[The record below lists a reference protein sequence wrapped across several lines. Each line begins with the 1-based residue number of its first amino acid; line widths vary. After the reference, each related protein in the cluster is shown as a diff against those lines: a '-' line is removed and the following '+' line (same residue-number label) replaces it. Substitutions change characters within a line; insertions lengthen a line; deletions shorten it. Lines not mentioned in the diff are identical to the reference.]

1 MKLKYNFDGYE
12 HEYEPDDILDILF
25 ELFKDEY
32 GLDHITAKYI
42 VDDFKLWDDLE
53 DIIGDKYKEEITEHY
68 EEQAR
73 EDFEEAKEYYEES
86 LCI

>member
-12 HEYEPDDILDILF
+12 HEYEPDNILDLLF

-32 GLDHITAKYI
+32 SLNHITAKYI

-53 DIIGDKYKEEITEHY
+53 DIIGEKYIDEIKEHFEDE
-68 EEQAR
+68 AR
-73 EDFEEAKEYYEES
+73 EDFEEAREYAEENKN
-86 LCI
+86 L

>member
-32 GLDHITAKYI
+32 GLDHATAKYI
-42 VDDFKLWDDLE
+42 VDDFKLWNDLE
-53 DIIGDKYKEEITEHY
+53 DIIGEKYKEEIKEHY
-68 EEQAR
+68 EEEAR